1 MKDNG
6 LQDSELQTYH
16 HSLEYTGNFF
26 LSEIL
31 ESSYFIT
38 ETDDTHTKIYPT
50 FYCTEISTD
59 HQDQVM
65 INSPYMIIVPNDFKG
80 LIHFQGNDGQTIT
93 TKDYDLVDNDT
104 YYTIAIYD
112 DKTKEVLPNQT
123 FTISYTGDYADETYT
138 TTSIGYWSFVPKND
152 SFEVII

>member
-1 MKDNG
+1 
-6 LQDSELQTYH
+6 
-16 HSLEYTGNFF
+16 
-26 LSEIL
+26 
-31 ESSYFIT
+31 
-38 ETDDTHTKIYPT
+38 
-50 FYCTEISTD
+50 
-59 HQDQVM
+59 M

-138 TTSIGYWSFVPKND
+138 TTNIGYYSFVPKND